1 MSADIYQWPE
11 AVLIDETTEEYEYF
25 EYSPDSE
32 TIESLNGVREIKFNV
47 EALSTFV
54 HPHESFLYFE
64 GQILTVQNNDN
75 FRDLENVTLA
85 NDGILHLFSELKY
98 TINGQ
103 PIEDIL
109 NPAIS
114 SIMLG
119 ILRYPD
125 DFSETEGLMQCW
137 YKDEGDGGVIG
148 TVIDS
153 FQTQVNN
160 VDVWHDTIKSFNNIG
175 REKRKKL
182 FYDSISVPAN
192 KGKFSFC
199 IPLKHIFGFCDD
211 YDKVMYG
218 VNHGLSLFR
227 KGDDTAIHR
236 SARFVHHGVPADV
249 GAAKVVLKK
258 IKWCV
263 PHVKPSLA
271 IFNELTEK
279 IGKGENVK
287 IGFKS
292 RKVDEKIVDSATWS
306 WRVAVTSGNETPRFL
321 ILGFQIGNKTQQNGE
336 DNTKAGNPS
345 VFDNCEVEHIQVKML
360 GRLYPSQV
368 EVLDFPNNQYSK
380 AYNNAAKFREL
391 FDGTPDLFSH
401 LGINPI
407 DFKNLYP
414 LFVFNVSNQIPKTIS
429 AVVEVVFN
437 VKFKSNPA
445 VNRAGGPVLTTAYC
459 LTISDKIFDLKGD
472 GSKMRTYIT

>member
-32 TIESLNGVREIKFNV
+32 TIESLNGVREIRFNV

-54 HPHESFLYFE
+54 HPHKSFLYFE
-64 GQILTVQNNDN
+64 GQILRGNDNENQPFTTNNDFSAN
-75 FRDLENVTLA
+75 LDDDVSLA
-85 NDGILHLFSELKY
+85 NDGIMHLFSEMKY
-98 TINGQ
+98 SINGQ

-114 SIMLG
+114 SIILG
-119 ILRYPD
+119 MLRYPD
-125 DFSETEGLMQCW
+125 DFSKSKGLMQCW
-137 YKDEGDGGVIG
+137 FKDSKKGGLETENTG
-148 TVIDS
+148 R
-153 FQTQVNN
+153 QT
-160 VDVWHDTIKSFNNIG
+160 
-175 REKRKKL
+175 RKKL
-182 FYDSISVPAN
+182 LYEMVTDNAEGRVDR
-192 KGKFSFC
+192 GRFSFC

-227 KGDDTAIHR
+227 KGDGTAIHKNAAVR
-236 SARFVHHGVPADV
+236 NNADNAYIV
-249 GAAKVVLKK
+249 VNAKVKLNKV
-258 IKWCV
+258 KWCM
-263 PHVKPSLA
+263 PHVKPSLE
-271 IFNELTEK
+271 IYNGLTEK
-279 IGKGENVK
+279 IGQGANVK

-292 RKVDEKIVDSATWS
+292 RKVDEKVVDSATWS

-321 ILGFQIGNKTQQNGE
+321 ILCFQSGDKTIQNGE
-336 DNTKAGNPS
+336 NNNKTGNPS
-345 VFDNCEVEHIQVKML
+345 VFDHCNVEHIQVKML

-368 EVLDFPNNQYSK
+368 EVLNFPSNQYSK

-391 FDGTPDLFSH
+391 FDGTPELFSH
-401 LGINPI
+401 FGINPI
-407 DFKNLYP
+407 DFKELYP

-437 VKFKSNPA
+437 VKFEAAPANP
-445 VNRAGGPVLTTAYC
+445 TTAYC

>member
-32 TIESLNGVREIKFNV
+32 TEQSLNGIREIKFNI
-47 EALSTFV
+47 EALSTFI
-54 HPHESFLYFE
+54 HPHKSFLYFE
-64 GQILTVQNNDN
+64 GEILRTDGQRFVSEND
-75 FRDLENVTLA
+75 VTLA
-85 NDGILHLFSELKY
+85 NDGITHLFSEMKY
-98 TINGQ
+98 SINGQ

-114 SIMLG
+114 SLMLG
-119 ILRYPD
+119 ILRYPY
-125 DFSETEGLMQCW
+125 DFSKTEGLMQCW
-137 YKDEGDGGVIG
+137 HED
-148 TVIDS
+148 
-153 FQTQVNN
+153 N
-160 VDVWHDTIKSFNNIG
+160 VDGQLSFGDSYVDKNDKNFFITNHNIG
-175 REKRKKL
+175 RKERRRLL
-182 FYDSISVPAN
+182 FDSVRVPDQ
-192 KGKFSFC
+192 GKFSFC

-236 SARFVHHGVPADV
+236 SLNRLGANNADV
-249 GAAKVVLKK
+249 DAKVILKK

-271 IFNELTEK
+271 IYNELTEK
-279 IGKGENVK
+279 IGKGENIK

-292 RKVDEKIVDSATWS
+292 RRVDEKIVDGANWS

-321 ILGFQIGNKTQQNGE
+321 ILGFQIGNKNVQVGGNDKT
-336 DNTKAGNPS
+336 GNPS
-345 VFDNCEVEHIQVKML
+345 VFDHCNVDYIQVKML
-360 GRLYPSQV
+360 GRLYPSQA
-368 EVLDFPNNQYSK
+368 EVLNFHESNYSK
-380 AYNNAAKFREL
+380 AYKNAANFREL
-391 FDGTPDLFSH
+391 YDGTPDLFSH
-401 LGINPI
+401 FGITPVQ
-407 DFKNLYP
+407 FKNIYP
-414 LFVFNVSNQIPKTIS
+414 LYVFNVSNQIPKTIS

-437 VKFKSNPA
+437 VKFREDPRGNVNPQN
-445 VNRAGGPVLTTAYC
+445 VVTAYC